1 MAFKNFA
8 NQEGG
13 VRLLQRSLERG
24 RLAHAYLFAGHEVA
38 ELETLARDLAKTLN
52 CLRPLEKSGV
62 AIDCCD
68 QCLNCQK
75 IQSGNHA
82 DVHWIRPESKSRFIR
97 VEQMR
102 ELMQEI

>member
-13 VRLLQRSLERG
+13 VQLLQRSLERG
-24 RLAHAYLFAGHEVA
+24 RLAHAYLFDGHEIG
-38 ELETLARDLAKTLN
+38 ELEALARDLAKTLN
-52 CLRPLEKSGV
+52 CLQPVKKGGV
-62 AIDCCD
+62 AVDCCD
-68 QCLNCQK
+68 KCLSCQK
-75 IQSGNHA
+75 IQRGNHA

-102 ELMQEI
+102 ELMQE